1 MAVSRPI
8 VFATDFG
15 LRGEWVGICHAVM
28 TRIAPS
34 SPIVDLSHTIPPLDV
49 LAGALLL
56 TDTLPYMADDAVVVA
71 VVDPKVGADRNIAI
85 EAADG
90 RLLVGPDNGLL
101 MPACESLGGVRT
113 AVEITSEAVILQP
126 VAPSLH
132 ARDVLCPAAAHLA
145 AGAGIAELGPQLDPG
160 GLAGIDIPRPE
171 ISLERICCQALDV
184 NWFGN
189 VQLNVR
195 QAHLEEAG
203 LDDAAQLGLDVV
215 STSVAARRVQTYA
228 DLTPMEYGL
237 MWDPRGWLTIVCGN
251 PGNAAVRLNLQGKE
265 TVWLSRIGGTALEPA
280 AAEGAAKAT

>member
-28 TRIAPS
+28 TRIAPR
-34 SPIVDLSHTIPPLDV
+34 SPIVDLSHTVPPLDV

-56 TDTLPYMADDAVVVA
+56 VDTLPYVADDAVIVA
-71 VVDPKVGADRNIAI
+71 VVDPKVGADRDLAI
-85 EAADG
+85 ETEDG

-113 AVEITSEAVILQP
+113 VVEITSESVLLLP
-126 VAPSLH
+126 VAPSFH

-145 AGAGIAELGPQLDPG
+145 AGTAIEELGPRLDPD
-160 GLAGIDIPRPE
+160 GLAGLEIPEPE

-203 LDDAAQLGLDVV
+203 LEDAAQLGLDVV

-237 MWDPRGWLTIVCGN
+237 IFDPRGWLTIVCGN
-251 PGNAAVRLNLQGKE
+251 PGNAAVRLNMQGKE
-265 TVWLSRIGGTALEPA
+265 TVWLSRIGGAHLEQA
-280 AAEGAAKAT
+280 ATEGSATT